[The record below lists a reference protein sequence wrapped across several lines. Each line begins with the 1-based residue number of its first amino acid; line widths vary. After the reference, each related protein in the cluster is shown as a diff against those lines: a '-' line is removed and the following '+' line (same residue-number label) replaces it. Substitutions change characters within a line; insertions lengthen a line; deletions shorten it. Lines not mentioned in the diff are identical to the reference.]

1 MLLLLLLPQAQAEW
15 AECTNSS
22 QTEIKQPHSHKREC
36 GVFVARGLRLVPF
49 AHILE
54 SLFVQGY
61 KLFREMHKSEAVKR
75 VLFRGARIL
84 SDNN

>member
-1 MLLLLLLPQAQAEW
+1 M
-15 AECTNSS
+15 
-22 QTEIKQPHSHKREC
+22 
-36 GVFVARGLRLVPF
+36 F

-84 SDNN
+84 SDNNGT